1 MDCRTF
7 YNSLKLDDELIQKSG
22 FNPYYPAIQSGL
34 KDPILIEGK
43 EFINLASNNYLGL
56 AYDERVIEASV
67 SVLRK
72 YGASMCAT
80 PVASGYPDFYTQVER
95 KLSGFL
101 DLEAVLIYPSCYQA
115 NNGIFSAL
123 VKKED
128 QVIIDHYAHSSL
140 IEGIRST
147 GCMIR
152 PFLHNNMNSLEKILQ
167 RSASKRQVF
176 VITESVF
183 STEGAI
189 APFRQIVDLC
199 EKYHAIP
206 VIDDSHGIGVLGNRG
221 RGILEHEGIQDYQ
234 GIYTASLGKA
244 LANTGGVVGGK
255 KTLIDYLKYYSS
267 HLVYST
273 AIAPSALGGIDRVLD
288 IIENEFSARSKK
300 MWEYKNR
307 ISAALKKYGFQ
318 ITESKTP
325 ISSIIGG
332 SSLETILISKELYKN
347 RILSTPFV
355 YPSVPPY
362 GGKVRLIAGANLKQE
377 SIDYALQV
385 FETMQIKV

>member
-1 MDCRTF
+1 MDCNTF
-7 YNSLKLDDELIQKSG
+7 YKSLKLDYELIQKSG

-34 KDPILIEGK
+34 GDPIIIEGK

-67 SVLRK
+67 SALRK

-80 PVASGYPDFYTQVER
+80 PVASGYPDFYKQVESR
-95 KLSGFL
+95 LSRFL
-101 DLEAVLIYPSCYQA
+101 NLEGILIYPSCYQA

-123 VKKED
+123 VQKED
-128 QVIIDHYAHSSL
+128 MVIIDHYAHSSL
-140 IEGIRST
+140 IEGIRSA
-147 GCMIR
+147 GCTIR

-167 RSASKRQVF
+167 RSANKRQVF

-199 EKYHAIP
+199 DKYHAIP
-206 VIDDSHGIGVLGNRG
+206 VIDDSHGIGVLGKQG
-221 RGILEHEGIQDYQ
+221 RGILEHEGIKDYQ

-244 LANTGGVVGGK
+244 LANTGGVVGGRK
-255 KTLIDYLKYYSS
+255 ILIDYLKYYSS

-273 AIAPSALGGIDRVLD
+273 AITPSALGGIDMVLD
-288 IIENEFSARSKK
+288 IIENEFSVRSKK
-300 MWEYKNR
+300 MWEYKYR
-307 ISAALKKYGFQ
+307 ISEALKKNGFK
-318 ITESKTP
+318 ITDSKTP
-325 ISSIIGG
+325 ISSIMGG
-332 SSLETILISKELYKN
+332 SSLETILISKELYEN

-362 GGKVRLIAGANLKQE
+362 GGKIRLIAGANLKQE
-377 SIDYALQV
+377 SIDYAV
-385 FETMQIKV
+385 HAFETIQIKA